1 MTTEKS
7 LEEILSSKIKY
18 LTGKIAN
25 LWKELEGTDLT
36 EMDTCVY
43 LTDTISEEETKLD
56 ILKEVMKEYEG
67 AKKE

>member
-25 LWKELEGTDLT
+25 LWKELEGTDLA
-36 EMDTCVY
+36 ELDTYVY
-43 LTDTISEEETKLD
+43 LTDTIRDEETKLD
-56 ILKEVMKEYEG
+56 ILKEVMDEWKN
-67 AKKE
+67 

>member
-7 LEEILSSKIKY
+7 LEEILNSKIKY

-25 LWKELEGTDLT
+25 LWKELEGTDLA

-56 ILKEVMKEYEG
+56 ILKEVMEEYG
-67 AKKE
+67 KIKA

>member
-7 LEEILSSKIKY
+7 LEEILNSKIKY

-43 LTDTISEEETKLD
+43 LTDAISENEIKLE
-56 ILKEVMKEYEG
+56 ILKEVMKEW
-67 AKKE
+67 KN